1 MHFKYSSGYVSIPK
15 DFSWGGCGWLCRKHN
30 KEDDVS
36 SLPELTDTWNHR
48 VYNFFSFSA
57 NESWDKIH
65 NQLRNQLKSLF
76 CVWHWG
82 WVLKFEMEYLPDR
95 GWVLISTTAED
106 KGKIFILEMIT
117 EQDIGEYNYLF
128 RMRYRRYNNCKKS
141 IS

>member
-1 MHFKYSSGYVSIPK
+1 
-15 DFSWGGCGWLCRKHN
+15 
-30 KEDDVS
+30 
-36 SLPELTDTWNHR
+36 
-48 VYNFFSFSA
+48 
-57 NESWDKIH
+57 
-65 NQLRNQLKSLF
+65 
-76 CVWHWG
+76 
-82 WVLKFEMEYLPDR
+82 MEYLPDR